1 MEWRAFG
8 SGIVKRLIAGAGFSH
23 GGSKNPK
30 HMTWGQ
36 KREVIGI
43 VKHQVHK
50 QDQLT
55 VAY

>member
-1 MEWRAFG
+1 MEWSAFG
-8 SGIVKRLIAGAGFSH
+8 SGIVKRLIAGAGFSR